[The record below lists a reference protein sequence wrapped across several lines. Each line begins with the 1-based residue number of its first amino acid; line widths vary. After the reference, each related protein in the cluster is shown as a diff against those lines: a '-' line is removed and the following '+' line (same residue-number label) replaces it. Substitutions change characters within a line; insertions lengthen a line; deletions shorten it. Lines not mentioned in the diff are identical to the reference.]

1 MSLGVLNNL
10 SAVYAENNLNST
22 NNSLNTVLQQLSSGS
37 KINSGANDAAG
48 LSLVDGLEANQT
60 ALNQSETNATEGVGL
75 LQVADGA
82 LSQVTTLLNR
92 AVTLATEASNG
103 TLNSTQDAAANQEYQ
118 SILSEISNIGSTTT
132 YNQEQVFGSNTN
144 IYTGDSSTTG
154 ASIDDLNIRSLTSA
168 NVGDSQGTMSYSN
181 GQNNVFINLSNNG
194 TNASISDSLNS
205 SGVTT
210 INVSYM
216 SKGGDGAAVQSNAT
230 ISVGKGTNYANT
242 AEGLI
247 SAINNS
253 GLGLNATFATA
264 AQAGSAAV
272 ATAEAAANGGGGAT
286 DTGIEISAAGIGTGS
301 NGVGVVGSMSLA
313 SGEVLSGTL
322 NIVGSDGASHNI
334 TLGTQNST
342 DNLNDLAATINAAG
356 YGVTATANQAGTQLT
371 FTSADS
377 AVSVSGTNVA
387 ENTLA
392 TSQNIVVAGSDLGSI
407 TVGSA
412 GDALTGSLNIQT
424 VLNGVTT
431 TTPLALGSSGST
443 DNLADLA
450 KTINADAAYGITAT
464 LNTGS
469 STQAAGTVLTF
480 TKAEGYQGTA
490 SVSDTALTDVASPTL
505 AQGDTL
511 GSLSI
516 SAANDTFASGTLDI
530 VTGAGKATTLTLGT
544 VGSTDNLTNLANT
557 INNGG
562 YGITATLDQTGTNL
576 TFTQSSGSSS
586 ASITSAPGGISEN
599 TFTTTAAVFAT
610 GTPLET
616 ITLANATDTISD
628 SGGGAANM
636 VITTSDGS
644 ATVAMTASGVTL
656 ATLASDIN
664 GAGTAKVT
672 ATLNQAGNELTLTSN
687 DGGTLTNVTDSGGG
701 HFQDNETAQYSNSAI
716 TASNGTLGTLS
727 VLNAG
732 NTLGG
737 TLNITSGTST
747 GGGAIT
753 LEAGQTLAQIAEDFN
768 STASGGTGTEQV
780 TLTGTALNDL
790 GITATLNAAG
800 TELTFAQASGT
811 TNNVHVA
818 AISTS
823 PDLGNLTQTDVIA
836 QGATLGSLSASTV
849 NDTLSGTFS
858 VTSGA
863 SAGATPTTISFANQT
878 LAQIAADFNTSTG
891 QNNWSNLGITA
902 TLNTTG
908 SGATAG
914 TVLTFTQSAGD
925 AGTAAITNDG
935 YVTDVTA
942 PTTNANINLGGNAG
956 NPTLTAAAAGDTLTG
971 TMLVTPSGGT
981 ATAYNFAGQTLAQI
995 AASFNSPDGANY
1007 ASGITALQASN
1018 LITFTT
1024 NGGSLSGVG
1033 IQDYTPAASANQ
1045 SVATGTILNTLTAAN
1060 STDKFSGEVTI
1071 TKGLT
1076 GGTSGNITITGG
1088 QTLTQIAADFNTT
1101 GGTQDLHV
1109 DGITATLNAAGTQLT
1124 FTQTLG
1130 DTATA
1135 NIVSDSGNPLVDT
1148 VTASSTANATGDLVA
1163 GTGHAN
1169 SLSAGADADTLT
1181 GTLDIVE
1188 GTDTNATESTFNL
1201 AGQTLQQV
1209 ADDFNGVN
1217 YDTSSVSGYTNLSNL
1232 GITADYNATNKMIT
1246 FVANGGETGAANATV
1261 TEGTAIVD
1269 QGAPVAKS
1277 VATTSGT
1284 MLDTITVNSKNDT
1297 LGGTLNLTSGISG
1310 AAMPAI
1316 TLGTKGTT
1324 DTLANLATT
1333 INNLGYGIT
1342 ASLNTAGTEM
1352 TLTQNSGDGF
1362 AAKAT
1367 GTSVT
1372 DSMSTGIVAGSGLG
1386 SLSVNNTTDTLT
1398 GTLTGV
1404 QNNGSA
1410 FTLNLNGETLSQ
1422 VAAQLNNA
1430 DSAYGIVATLNQTQE
1445 TVNGQTQETVNGQ
1458 TQAAGT
1464 VLSFTA
1470 NSADTGTPTIGN
1482 SGSIID
1488 TTVATQTAVNIADV
1502 PTSGV
1507 ANTTALGSLSIAGTD
1522 TLSGSLQIGT
1532 NTINIG
1538 ASDNTAATLAS
1549 AINNGNYGV
1558 TAAYN
1563 ANSGQLTFNSPNS
1576 SMSIDTGALDEA
1588 APGSTATAVGS
1599 LTGTPTTSSSYYG
1612 IGIAGSVKDS
1622 STMGGT
1628 ANVGVAADA
1637 NGAGG
1642 IATISY
1648 SDAAGQSLSS
1658 TTLSSM
1664 SSAQAALTAINTAIT
1679 DVAAQDGYIG
1689 AQINTLN
1696 SVSSVLSTQQEN
1708 VQSAQNAVQA
1718 TDYASA
1724 TSNMS
1729 KYEIL
1734 SQTGIAALA
1743 QANSVQQE
1751 VMKLLQ

>member
-230 ISVGKGTNYANT
+230 ISVGKGTNYTNT

-392 TSQNIVVAGSDLGSI
+392 TSQSIVAEGTTLGSI
-407 TVGSA
+407 SVGSA

-431 TTPLALGSSGST
+431 TTPLALGTSGST

-480 TKAEGYQGTA
+480 TKAEGYQGT
-490 SVSDTALTDVASPTL
+490 SSISDTTITDVASPSL

-511 GSLSI
+511 GSLQV

-530 VTGAGKATTLTLGT
+530 ITGAGKATTLTMGT
-544 VGSTDNLTNLANT
+544 LGSTDNLTNLANT

-576 TFTQSSGSSS
+576 TFTQSSGSSAAAIS
-586 ASITSAPGGISEN
+586 SAPGGISET
-599 TFTTTAAVFAT
+599 TFTTAAATWTASANF
-610 GTPLET
+610 ET
-616 ITLANATDTISD
+616 VTLDNATDTIGDSAGTGSFKVAANGQSD
-628 SGGGAANM
+628 SQALGAGAGLTLAVLANDLNTGANAANITATVNTAGNVMTITSNVGGAVP
-636 VITTSDGS
+636 VISDNGS
-644 ATVAMTASGVTL
+644 V
-656 ATLASDIN
+656 
-664 GAGTAKVT
+664 
-672 ATLNQAGNELTLTSN
+672 
-687 DGGTLTNVTDSGGG
+687 G
-701 HFQDNETAQYSNSAI
+701 HFTDTQTAIVNSTAI

-727 VLNAG
+727 VLSAG
-732 NTLGG
+732 NTLSGS
-737 TLNITSGTST
+737 LNITSGVNGTTAPVALT
-747 GGGAIT
+747 GS
-753 LEAGQTLAQIAEDFN
+753 QTLAQIVADFAN
-768 STASGGTGTEQV
+768 ASGATQNLSTY
-780 TLTGTALNDL
+780 
-790 GITATLNAAG
+790 GITATQTSA
-800 TELTFAQASGT
+800 TEITFTQSSGT
-811 TNNVHVA
+811 ANNAHVA

-823 PDLGNLTQTDVIA
+823 PDAGNLTETDNIV
-836 QGATLGSLSASTV
+836 QGATLGSLTAATA
-849 NDTLSGTFS
+849 NDTMSGTLV

-863 SAGATPTTISFANQT
+863 TPGAASQNLNFSGLT
-878 LAQIAADFNTSTG
+878 LAQIAANFNTSTG
-891 QNNWSNLGITA
+891 TSNWSNLGITA
-902 TLNTTG
+902 TING
-908 SGATAG
+908 ANSGATAG
-914 TVLTFTQSAGD
+914 TVITFTQTDGD
-925 AGTAAITNDG
+925 AGTATVTNNG
-935 YVTDVTA
+935 GITDVTS
-942 PTTNANINLGGNAG
+942 PVNNAAISLAG
-956 NPTLTAAAAGDTLTG
+956 SASAPTLTAAASGDTLTG
-971 TMLVTPSGGT
+971 ILEVTPTTGAGGSEYAYSITGQTLTQIADSFNQIDGANHASGITASIGGAANNVLTFTVGAGGALAGTSIADYTPAASVNQIVATGTIMNTLTVANAADTLSGDVNIVKGLSGGT
-981 ATAYNFAGQTLAQI
+981 SGDQAINAGQTLAQI
-995 AASFNSPDGANY
+995 ATDFDVNSGSDTQNLY
-1007 ASGITALQASN
+1007 A
-1018 LITFTT
+1018 
-1024 NGGSLSGVG
+1024 
-1033 IQDYTPAASANQ
+1033 
-1045 SVATGTILNTLTAAN
+1045 
-1060 STDKFSGEVTI
+1060 
-1071 TKGLT
+1071 
-1076 GGTSGNITITGG
+1076 
-1088 QTLTQIAADFNTT
+1088 
-1101 GGTQDLHV
+1101 
-1109 DGITATLNAAGTQLT
+1109 DGINATLNGTTLT
-1124 FTQTLG
+1124 FTQRLG
-1130 DTATA
+1130 DTSVA
-1135 NIVSDSGNPLVDT
+1135 NLTTDTTPLVDT
-1148 VTASSTANATGDLVA
+1148 VKAAVAAFDMTSDVTA

-1169 SLSAGADADTLT
+1169 VLGAAAAGDTLT

-1188 GTDTNATESTFNL
+1188 GVDSNKTASTLNL
-1201 AGQTLQQV
+1201 NGQTLQQI

-1217 YDTSSVSGYTNLSNL
+1217 YDTSSVTGYTNLSNL
-1232 GITADYNATNKMIT
+1232 GIQAEYNATGFTGNLPEVT
-1246 FVANGGETGAANATV
+1246 FVANGGATGAANANV

-1269 QGAPVAKS
+1269 QTGHAAVGVNTA
-1277 VATTSGT
+1277 AGT

-1297 LGGTLNLTSGISG
+1297 LGGALNLTSGITG
-1310 AAMPAI
+1310 AAMPAL

-1362 AAKAT
+1362 GAVAT

-1372 DSMSTGIVAGSGLG
+1372 DSMSTGIVAGTGLG
-1386 SLSVNNTTDTLT
+1386 SLSVKNTTDTLS

-1430 DSAYGIVATLNQTQE
+1430 DAAYGIVATLNQTQE
-1445 TVNGQTQETVNGQ
+1445 TVNGQTQ
-1458 TQAAGT
+1458 AAGT
-1464 VLSFTA
+1464 VLSFSA

-1482 SGSIID
+1482 SGSITD
-1488 TTVATQTAVNIADV
+1488 TTIAIQTAVNIADV
-1502 PTSGV
+1502 PTSGA

-1549 AINNGNYGV
+1549 AINNGNYGA

-1563 ANSGQLTFNSPNS
+1563 ANSGQLTFSSPNS
-1576 SMSIDTGALDEA
+1576 SMSINTGALDEA